1 MEKPIQRS
9 LSKKLDGGY
18 LHVKRHKLKSSQKK
32 KKSGGYSNYLK
43 RLQGGAGTKD
53 KQNQS
58 SNEGSKVVSIRVKKL
73 SPKKKSSKKKPK
85 KEVKDIPI
93 LPTKSAKSAKP
104 AKPEVT
110 KPEVIKPEVTK
121 PEVIKPE
128 VIKPEVIKPEVTKP
142 TEPAKP
148 EVTKP
153 EVTKPTE
160 PAKPEVTKPVQEK
173 PIVTKSSRKKQNGI
187 PVSLPVVNKK
197 LKPHKV
203 LKRSKNKSLTKRR
216 KKGKRISV
224 SKVRIMNNRE
234 IDTIQDKLKQIRN
247 KSTDEIKQELNKQ
260 GLQMSGKSPE
270 ILKDIYLYSQLCG
283 ITIQR
288 E

>member
-1 MEKPIQRS
+1 MEKTIQRS

-43 RLQGGAGTKD
+43 RLQGGAETKD
-53 KQNQS
+53 KPNQS

-85 KEVKDIPI
+85 KEIKDIPI
-93 LPTKSAKSAKP
+93 LPAKPEVSKP
-104 AKPEVT
+104 AKPEVSKPA
-110 KPEVIKPEVTK
+110 KPEVSKPAK
-121 PEVIKPE
+121 PTEPTE
-128 VIKPEVIKPEVTKP
+128 PTKP

-148 EVTKP
+148 TEPSKP
-153 EVTKPTE
+153 AKPTE
-160 PAKPEVTKPVQEK
+160 PAKPAKPTEPAK
-173 PIVTKSSRKKQNGI
+173 PAKPAKPTESAEPIVTKSSRKKQNGI

>member
-18 LHVKRHKLKSSQKK
+18 LHVKRHKVKSSQK

-43 RLQGGAGTKD
+43 RLQGGSKETD
-53 KQNQS
+53 KQGTDKLGTDKLGTDNQGTDTLGKG
-58 SNEGSKVVSIRVKKL
+58 NGAKVVSIRVKKM
-73 SPKKKSSKKKPK
+73 SPKKKSSKKQPK
-85 KEVKDIPI
+85 KEIKDIPI
-93 LPTKSAKSAKP
+93 LPKSTA
-104 AKPEVT
+104 
-110 KPEVIKPEVTK
+110 
-121 PEVIKPE
+121 
-128 VIKPEVIKPEVTKP
+128 
-142 TEPAKP
+142 
-148 EVTKP
+148 
-153 EVTKPTE
+153 
-160 PAKPEVTKPVQEK
+160 KPVQKPIEKPVAK
-173 PIVTKSSRKKQNGI
+173 PIVKPVQKPIQKPIEKPVVKPIVKPVQKPKGI
-187 PVSLPVVNKK
+187 PVSMPVVNKK
-197 LKPHKV
+197 VKPHKV

-234 IDTIQDKLKQIRN
+234 IDTIQAKLKQIRN